1 MDEDADLCW
10 EGGELLFSTGGVV
23 IFFVSYSKKKE
34 KRKRKGLTL
43 T

>member
-1 MDEDADLCW
+1 MDVDGGLCW
-10 EGGELLFSTGGVV
+10 EGGELLLKTGGVAS
-23 IFFVSYSKKKE
+23 FFVSYRKKKK